1 MTLHHP
7 LYHRIFDRRL
17 EPGVC
22 VSACPR
28 PRPLIH
34 CLSIDNNKDDV
45 GKVRGS
51 SLFFYRRTADH
62 DKLQVSSRHL

>member
-7 LYHRIFDRRL
+7 LYHCIFDRRL

-22 VSACPR
+22 VSARPCPL
-28 PRPLIH
+28 LIH

>member
-17 EPGVC
+17 EPGMC
-22 VSACPR
+22 VSAR

-34 CLSIDNNKDDV
+34 CLSIDNKRTMSAKSEV
-45 GKVRGS
+45 HRYS
-51 SLFFYRRTADH
+51 SIDAPPTTISCR
-62 DKLQVSSRHL
+62 

>member
-7 LYHRIFDRRL
+7 LYHCIFDRRL

-22 VSACPR
+22 VSARPCPL
-28 PRPLIH
+28 LIH

-51 SLFFYRRTADH
+51 SLFF
-62 DKLQVSSRHL
+62 